1 MLNSKTLL
9 FSKLSGFCTVVMLN
23 SMLLAYFLCILF
35 GKSEKTLLYYIPL
48 IWILN
53 REEEKFL
60 IIDKTI
66 NKNSAAL
73 IAVTDLPASVGSVK
87 GLDSPIV

>member
-1 MLNSKTLL
+1 MLDSKTVL

-23 SMLLAYFLCILF
+23 SLLLDNFFCH
-35 GKSEKTLLYYIPL
+35 GKTEKTTTF
-48 IWILN
+48 IWIIS
-53 REEEKFL
+53 REEEKCFL